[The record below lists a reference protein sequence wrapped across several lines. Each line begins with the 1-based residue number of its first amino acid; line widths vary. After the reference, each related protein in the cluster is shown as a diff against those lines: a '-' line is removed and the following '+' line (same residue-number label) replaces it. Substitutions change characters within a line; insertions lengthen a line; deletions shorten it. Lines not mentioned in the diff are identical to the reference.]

1 MQLERT
7 EGKTSEVL
15 SAGKQMAISR
25 HLSNLKEL
33 LTEVDKARR
42 MLEAQK
48 IANKLD
54 DKEISEWN
62 DRVNAK
68 IEEADGRIEVLEE
81 WLAKRK
87 MELETQEREEK
98 LQLEIKLHETELKL
112 QQEFQAKTKT
122 HPLMKRLPVK
132 QNYPS
137 L

>member
-1 MQLERT
+1 M
-7 EGKTSEVL
+7 
-15 SAGKQMAISR
+15 
-25 HLSNLKEL
+25 
-33 LTEVDKARR
+33 DKARR

-98 LQLEIKLHETELKL
+98 LQFEIKLHETELKL